1 MNKNRVQIS
10 NGDREG
16 NGEVGSYLSKIERQL
31 ETEFKGSEAALAK
44 LFLSIK
50 FSGGPGDRL
59 IYSFQTLA
67 DKLGVR
73 FDHLDITLILSF
85 STKTVFSAWLTLL
98 PSFSTSCGNWC
109 KLPFSS
115 SCFNPNNV
123 LVPIFFTS
131 HLEQNGRVLYS
142 FAI

>member
-73 FDHLDITLILSF
+73 FDPAVEHTLDLFSRASYAVLSYQNAKYLEIA
-85 STKTVFSAWLTLL
+85 SQLGISHKRAEEIKNRVY
-98 PSFSTSCGNWC
+98 
-109 KLPFSS
+109 
-115 SCFNPNNV
+115 
-123 LVPIFFTS
+123 
-131 HLEQNGRVLYS
+131 HLETK
-142 FAI
+142 F